1 MISLYRPG
9 VSVVHRLPAWLKLAL
24 LAVILVALSLVPKS
38 VLLAGS
44 SVFLSLVVFVVAGF
58 SVGEYLRT
66 AWRFRFLVLVIALPQ
81 LFLVGVEEG
90 ILNTVVILSGLLIA
104 TLVTMTTKTSEI
116 VDLIKKATRSDNFA
130 LLIGLS
136 INSIAVVGSIAAG
149 IIEAGKARG
158 VRPSSVRQLTNLF
171 VVSLRQA
178 DDYAEALAARGVQ
191 V

>member
-24 LAVILVALSLVPKS
+24 LAVILLTLSLVPKS

>member
-9 VSVVHRLPAWLKLAL
+9 VSVVHRLPAWLKLAV
-24 LAVILVALSLVPKS
+24 LAVILVTLSLLQKS
-38 VLLAGS
+38 ALLAGS
-44 SVFLSLVVFVVAGF
+44 SVFLSLAVFVAGGF
-58 SVGEYLRT
+58 SVADYLRT
-66 AWRFRFLVLVIALPQ
+66 TWRFRFLVLVIALPQ

-149 IIEAGKARG
+149 IVEAGKARG
-158 VRPSSVRQLTNLF
+158 VRPSTVRQLTNLF
-171 VVSLRQA
+171 VVSLKQA
-178 DDYAEALAARGVQ
+178 DDYAEALVARGVQ

>member
-1 MISLYRPG
+1 M
-9 VSVVHRLPAWLKLAL
+9 VHRLPAWLKLAL
-24 LAVILVALSLVPKS
+24 LAVILLTLSLVPKS

>member
-9 VSVVHRLPAWLKLAL
+9 VSVVHGLPALLKLAL

-81 LFLVGVEEG
+81 LFLVGLEEG